1 MTALDP
7 RPAIAR
13 RAAAGARAALDAAQP
28 RLRTGRRT
36 QQAIDALLRLRT
48 EIALGAPHADLL
60 ERVDDALYSLKKG
73 STQ

>member
-36 QQAIDALLRLRT
+36 QQAIDAL
-48 EIALGAPHADLL
+48 GAPHADLL